1 MENYLQIQEVFNK
14 HVKNYDEWYEKNKYI
29 YLSEV
34 EALKKAIPQG
44 KKGLEIGVGTGRFA
58 AVLGI
63 EYGIDP
69 SEKMLKIA
77 QKRGIKT
84 FLGYGEKLPF
94 NDEEFDFVAIII
106 TICFVKNPENVIKEA
121 KRVLKIGGKLIIGII
136 DKNSRLGQFYLE
148 KKKQGHLFYKYANF
162 YSVDEIVKMLEK
174 YGFGNFKFYQ
184 TIFKPI
190 KEFKEVEMPK
200 EGYGEGSFVVI
211 SAERL

>member
-1 MENYLQIQEVFNK
+1 MENCLEIQKVFNK
-14 HVKNYDEWYEKNKYI
+14 HAKNYDEWYEKNKYI

-34 EALKKAIPQG
+34 EALKIAILKD
-44 KKGLEIGVGTGRFA
+44 KKGLEIGVGTVRFA

-63 EYGIDP
+63 EYRIDP
-69 SEKMLKIA
+69 SEEMLKIA

-94 NDEEFDFVAIII
+94 NDKEFDFVAIII
-106 TICFVKNPENVIKEA
+106 TICFVRNPEKAIKEA

-136 DKNSRLGQFYLE
+136 DKNSPLGQFYLE

-190 KEFKEVEMPK
+190 EEFKEVEMPK
-200 EGYGEGSFVVI
+200 EGYGEGSFVI
-211 SAERL
+211 IFAERL

>member
-14 HVKNYDEWYEKNKYI
+14 NVKNYDEWYKKNKYI
-29 YLSEV
+29 YLSEI

-63 EYGIDP
+63 GYGIDP
-69 SEKMLKIA
+69 SEEVLKIA

-106 TICFVKNPENVIKEA
+106 TICFVKNPENVLKKLKE
-121 KRVLKIGGKLIIGII
+121 
-136 DKNSRLGQFYLE
+136 Y
-148 KKKQGHLFYKYANF
+148 
-162 YSVDEIVKMLEK
+162 
-174 YGFGNFKFYQ
+174 
-184 TIFKPI
+184 
-190 KEFKEVEMPK
+190 
-200 EGYGEGSFVVI
+200 
-211 SAERL
+211 

>member
-1 MENYLQIQEVFNK
+1 
-14 HVKNYDEWYEKNKYI
+14 
-29 YLSEV
+29 
-34 EALKKAIPQG
+34 
-44 KKGLEIGVGTGRFA
+44 
-58 AVLGI
+58 
-63 EYGIDP
+63 
-69 SEKMLKIA
+69 MLKIA

-84 FLGYGEKLPF
+84 FSGYGEKLPF

-106 TICFVKNPENVIKEA
+106 TICFIRNPEKVINEA

-136 DKNSRLGQFYLE
+136 DKNSPLGQFYLE

-174 YGFGNFKFYQ
+174 YGFGNFKLYQ
-184 TIFKPI
+184 TIFKSIEEI
-190 KEFKEVEMPK
+190 KEAEMPK

>member
-14 HVKNYDEWYEKNKYI
+14 NVKNYDEWYEKNTYI

-34 EALKKAIPQG
+34 EALKKAIPHG
-44 KKGLEIGVGTGRFA
+44 KKGLEIGAGTGRFA

-69 SEKMLKIA
+69 SEEMSKIA
-77 QKRGIKT
+77 QKRGVKT
-84 FLGYGEKLPF
+84 FLGFGEKLPF
-94 NDEEFDFVAIII
+94 NDKEFDFVAIII

-121 KRVLKIGGKLIIGII
+121 KRVLKIGGRLIVGII
-136 DKNSRLGQFYLE
+136 DKNSPLGKFYFE

-190 KEFKEVEMPK
+190 EEIKEVEMPK

-211 SAERL
+211 SAEKL

>member
-14 HVKNYDEWYEKNKYI
+14 NVKNYDEWYEKNKYI

-34 EALKKAIPQG
+34 EALKKGIPQS

-69 SEKMLKIA
+69 SEEMLKIA
-77 QKRGIKT
+77 QKRGVKT

-94 NDEEFDFVAIII
+94 NDDEFDFVAIII
-106 TICFVKNPENVIKEA
+106 TICFIRNPEKVINEA

-136 DKNSRLGQFYLE
+136 DKNSPLGQFYLE
-148 KKKQGHLFYKYANF
+148 KNNEGYLFYKYANF

-174 YGFGNFKFYQ
+174 YGFGNFKLYQ
-184 TIFKPI
+184 TIFKSIEEI
-190 KEFKEVEMPK
+190 KEAEMPK
-200 EGYGEGSFVVI
+200 EGYGKGSFVVI